1 MSVSARGEW
10 RTGEGEREHEGEGV
24 GKREQ
29 ERGTGSHTAQ
39 RSLPRSLGLRER
51 SLEGRK
57 VGGEREEGK
66 ER

>member
-10 RTGEGEREHEGEGV
+10 RTGEGGSEHEGEGV

-29 ERGTGSHTAQ
+29 EGGTGSHTAQ
-39 RSLPRSLGLRER
+39 KSLPRSLGKEGGWRE
-51 SLEGRK
+51 
-57 VGGEREEGK
+57 GGGK